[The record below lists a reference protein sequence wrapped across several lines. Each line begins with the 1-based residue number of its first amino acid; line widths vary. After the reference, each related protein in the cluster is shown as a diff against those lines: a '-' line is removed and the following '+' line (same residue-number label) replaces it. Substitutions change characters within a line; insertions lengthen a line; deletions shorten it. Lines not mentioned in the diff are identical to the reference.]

1 MPNHIPSPE
10 RKRDL
15 VLIGVILSAAILWQ
29 AVRLFPSRETQ
40 DAEVSVDGSI
50 LYRLDL
56 GKDQELDLTG
66 FHGGT
71 NHLVIKDRKAWISEA
86 SCPDKLCVHQGTVS
100 LENELIV
107 CLPNRMTVRITG
119 KEAAAK

>member
-40 DAEVSVDGSI
+40 YAEVSVDGSI

-56 GKDQELDLTG
+56 SKDQELDLTG

>member
-40 DAEVSVDGSI
+40 YADLIEYPFYTGS
-50 LYRLDL
+50 
-56 GKDQELDLTG
+56 T
-66 FHGGT
+66 
-71 NHLVIKDRKAWISEA
+71 W
-86 SCPDKLCVHQGTVS
+86 
-100 LENELIV
+100 
-107 CLPNRMTVRITG
+107 VRIRSLISPAFMGERTTLS
-119 KEAAAK
+119 